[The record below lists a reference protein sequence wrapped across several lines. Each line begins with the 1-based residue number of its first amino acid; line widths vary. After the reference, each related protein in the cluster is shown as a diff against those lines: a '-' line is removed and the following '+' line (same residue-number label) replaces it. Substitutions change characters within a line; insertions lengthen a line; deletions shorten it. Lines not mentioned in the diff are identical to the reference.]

1 MRTAAVA
8 LLIAA
13 LSVGSAAAQTEALD
27 RVGENLRVSAA
38 GGRIQSQL
46 SGLFDL
52 EGYWIDQHPRASSSA
67 ARARS

>member
-27 RVGENLRVSAA
+27 RVGEDFLR
-38 GGRIQSQL
+38 RPR
-46 SGLFDL
+46 L
-52 EGYWIDQHPRASSSA
+52 EIRLRG
-67 ARARS
+67 